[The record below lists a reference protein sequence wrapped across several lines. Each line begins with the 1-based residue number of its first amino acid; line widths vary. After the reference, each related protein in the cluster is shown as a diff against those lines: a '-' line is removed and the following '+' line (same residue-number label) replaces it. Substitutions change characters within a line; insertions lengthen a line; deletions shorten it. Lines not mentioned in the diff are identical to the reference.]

1 MNLPVDFEQ
10 KVKLPP
16 AVNGRSYPYQISA
29 RDLMQDFRYAALQV
43 DETEVSGLSLQETI
57 NADGTRSVKLYGEAT
72 GGGSDIDHPFRVV
85 VSNGQWMCK
94 PGLVFD
100 VNNDTTFLADY
111 FYSSEDTGTFF
122 LKITR
127 NESSRAITAVETIL
141 NVNGYEGI
149 ETTSTHQYT
158 ALAYAYNLATDNPYV
173 KQLVFQEIYANE
185 ELVVVNGEFRLQNY
199 QMLNRNNYAPPA

>member
-29 RDLMQDFRYAALQV
+29 RDLMDDFRYAALQV
-43 DETEVSGLSLQETI
+43 DQTEVSGLSLEETI
-57 NADGTRSVKLYGEAT
+57 NSDGTRSVKLAGEAT
-72 GGGSDIDHPFRVV
+72 GGGSDIEHPFRVLIIDGRWV
-85 VSNGQWMCK
+85 CQLGNVY
-94 PGLVFD
+94 D
-100 VNNDTTFLADY
+100 VNNDTTLLAEY
-111 FYSSEDTGTFF
+111 ITSSEDRGSFF

-127 NESSRAITAVETIL
+127 DESSRAITNAEIIF
-141 NVNGYEGI
+141 NMGGI
-149 ETTSTHQYT
+149 ESTSTHQYT
-158 ALAYAYNLATDNPYV
+158 ELAKVNYLNTDDPYIE
-173 KQLVFQEIYANE
+173 QLVFQEIYANE

>member
-43 DETEVSGLSLQETI
+43 DDTEVSGLSLEETI
-57 NADGTRSVKLYGEAT
+57 NEDGSRSVKLAGEAT
-72 GGGSDIDHPFRVV
+72 GVSNINHPFQIEVFG
-85 VSNGQWMCK
+85 GQWMCN
-94 PGLVFD
+94 PGAVFD
-100 VNNDTTFLADY
+100 VNNNTY
-111 FYSSEDTGTFF
+111 FVTNYLSSDKNEVTFF

-127 NESSRAITAVETIL
+127 NQSTRAITAAQIIL
-141 NVNGYEGI
+141 NEDGYQGI

-158 ALAYAYNLATDNPYV
+158 ALGLVQGPFDTPYIE
-173 KQLVFQEIYANE
+173 QYIFQDIYANE
-185 ELVVVNGEFRLQNY
+185 ELVVVNGEFRLQGY

>member
-29 RDLMQDFRYAALQV
+29 RDLMDDFRYAALQV
-43 DETEVSGLSLQETI
+43 DQTEVSGLSLEETI
-57 NADGTRSVKLYGEAT
+57 NSDGTRSVKLAGEAS
-72 GGGSDIDHPFRVV
+72 GGGSNINHPFQVEV
-85 VSNGQWMCK
+85 FAGQWLCN
-94 PGLVFD
+94 PGAVFD
-100 VNNDTTFLADY
+100 VNNNTY
-111 FYSSEDTGTFF
+111 FVTSSLLSDKNEGTFF

-127 NESSRAITAVETIL
+127 NESTRAITATQIIFNED
-141 NVNGYEGI
+141 GYIGI

-158 ALAYAYNLATDNPYV
+158 ALGFVQGPFDTPYIE
-173 KQLVFQEIYANE
+173 QYIFQEIYANE